1 MGCGVIRPLA
11 NDGGHVAVPDGETPE
26 IAWPRLIALARRN
39 GLELSEADA
48 RDLQPYFAQH
58 QRWLAELRRVVG
70 EDEEPATVFRVAG
83 AGDARA

>member
-1 MGCGVIRPLA
+1 MGRGVIRPLE
-11 NDGGHVAVPDGETPE
+11 NDGGHVAVPEVGTSETE
-26 IAWPRLIALARRN
+26 LSRLIALARRN
-39 GLELSEADA
+39 GVELSEADA

-83 AGDARA
+83 ASDAGV